1 MAASNKFTKDHILA
15 LLNGNPDAVKRAIL
29 ALHERQTED
38 ERSSGSA
45 KRRNSAGFSQTTAP
59 DGTRLAM
66 MILARQP
73 LDSAAFQRALQ
84 IARFH
89 AGQLARIANEL
100 EAQRGAQRDASAHEE
115 DLRAKR
121 RMYDGIVRDIEQLLG
136 RPVDR
141 NRFNETVK
149 RRAAVLGDKSPEGM
163 IGAAQEILEDMQARQ
178 K

>member
-73 LDSAAFQRALQ
+73 LNSAAFQRALQ

-100 EAQRGAQRDASAHEE
+100 EAQRGAAAYEE
-115 DLRAKR
+115 DLKAKR
-121 RMYDGIVRDIEQLLG
+121 RMYDDIVRDIEQLLG

-149 RRAAVLGDKSPEGM
+149 RRAAGLGDTSPEGM